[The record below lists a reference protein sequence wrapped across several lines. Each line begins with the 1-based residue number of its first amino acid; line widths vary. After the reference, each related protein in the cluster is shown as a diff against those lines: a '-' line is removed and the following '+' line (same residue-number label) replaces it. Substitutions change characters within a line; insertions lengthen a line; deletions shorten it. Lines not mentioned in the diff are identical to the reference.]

1 MTKIEYLDP
10 EIANE
15 GLSADDM
22 PEIEEPHINDYATLK
37 KHKHYKRYFKPYVFQ
52 PFPAFIYHK
61 TDGEKLVGDAKTAAQ
76 YGVSYN
82 KEDSHWVCEG
92 DWKVKPVV
100 ARKASPTDTGKTL
113 VNATAQQAAM
123 GTNELMAQILQQ
135 LVKGQGSVAPALATA
150 IGEDKEYQ
158 DYLAFKRMQAGEAPK
173 AILDADLPPVDEK
186 ALLIEAAESRD
197 IKIDKRWSVDRIK
210 TELDKVA

>member
-15 GLSADDM
+15 GLSADEAPD
-22 PEIEEPHINDYATLK
+22 IEEPHINDYATLK
-37 KHKHYKRYFKPYVFQ
+37 KHKHYRRYFKPYIFQ
-52 PFPAFIYHK
+52 PYPAYIYHA
-61 TDGEKLVGDAKTAAQ
+61 TQGEKLVGDAKTAAQ

-92 DWKVKPVV
+92 EWKVKPVV
-100 ARKASPTDTGKTL
+100 ARKANPNDTGKTL

-150 IGEDKEYQ
+150 IGDDKEYQ
-158 DYLAFKRMQAGEAPK
+158 DYLAFKKMKAQAEKP
-173 AILDADLPPVDEK
+173 ILDIDLPPVDEK

-197 IKIDKRWSVDRIK
+197 IKIDKRWSIDKIK
-210 TELDKVA
+210 AELDKAA

>member
-15 GLSADDM
+15 GLHAEEM
-22 PEIEEPHINDYATLK
+22 PDIEEPHINDYATLK
-37 KHKHYKRYFKPYVFQ
+37 KHKHYKKYFKPYIFQ
-52 PFPAFIYHK
+52 PYPAYIYHAK
-61 TDGEKLVGDAKTAAQ
+61 EGEKLVGDAKTAAQ

-82 KEDSHWVCEG
+82 KEDSHWVCIGE
-92 DWKVKPVV
+92 WKVKPIV
-100 ARKASPTDTGKTL
+100 ARKPNPQDTGKTL
-113 VNATAQQAAM
+113 VTATASQSAM
-123 GTNELMAQILQQ
+123 GTNELMAQILAQ

-158 DYLAFKRMQAGEAPK
+158 DYLAFKRMQAAKDETK
-173 AILDADLPPVDEK
+173 ADLPPIDEK

-197 IKIDKRWSVDRIK
+197 IKVDKRWSIERIK
-210 TELDKVA
+210 SELDKAA

>member
-15 GLSADDM
+15 GLSADEAPD
-22 PEIEEPHINDYATLK
+22 IEEPHINDYATLK
-37 KHKHYKRYFKPYVFQ
+37 KHKHYKHYFKPYIFQ
-52 PFPAFIYHK
+52 PFPAHIYHA
-61 TDGEKLVGDAKTAAQ
+61 TEGEKVVGDAKTAAQ

-82 KEDSHWVCEG
+82 KEDSHWVCEK
-92 DWKVKPVV
+92 DWKVKPVIP
-100 ARKASPTDTGKTL
+100 RKANPNDTGKTL
-113 VNATAQQAAM
+113 VGTTAQQSAL

-135 LVKGQGSVAPALATA
+135 ILKGQGSVAPALATA
-150 IGEDKEYQ
+150 IADDKEYQ
-158 DYLAFKRMQAGEAPK
+158 DYLAFKKMK
-173 AILDADLPPVDEK
+173 ASAEKPILDAELPPVDEK

-197 IKIDKRWSVDRIK
+197 VKIDKRWSIERIK